1 MSNDLR
7 KTLSIDFESK
17 LHFTEIPSPNFLQPE
32 SDFLFDIISS
42 CRGFIFLHHSS
53 KFQLW
58 NPSTGAFRQI
68 PLSPNELNEDNLCYL
83 YGFGYDQLKDDYLV
97 VSVSIN
103 DFDDGYSSL
112 EFFSLKDNMWRE
124 IEGSRFPYT
133 QSTWIDDL
141 PRVGSLFNGNIHW
154 LAENIESWDNV
165 ILAFDI
171 TERKLVEMPY
181 PDGIE
186 CEIER
191 DEDCDLC
198 VFGEFLSLWAID
210 YHNSRVEIWV
220 MREYKVHSSWTK
232 ILFLPI
238 NDISIEY
245 VSLICS
251 TKSGN
256 IVVADDTELAMY
268 NNKGQLLEYKSYHEG
283 PVKQSGNQVTAYT
296 ESLLSL
302 PSNNVKALEDD
313 TNKKNEVLKYF
324 HAPFSC
330 SA

>member
-1 MSNDLR
+1 
-7 KTLSIDFESK
+7 
-17 LHFTEIPSPNFLQPE
+17 
-32 SDFLFDIISS
+32 
-42 CRGFIFLHHSS
+42 LHHSS

-58 NPSTGAFRQI
+58 NPSTGAIKQI
-68 PLSPNELNEDNLCYL
+68 PLSLNELNEDNLCYL

-97 VSVSIN
+97 VSVSFN

-124 IEGSRFPYT
+124 LEGSRFPYT
-133 QSTWIDDL
+133 QSTWRDDS
-141 PRVGSLFNGNIHW
+141 PRAGLLFNGNIHW

-171 TERKLVEMPY
+171 TKRKLVEMPY
-181 PDGIE
+181 PDDFE
-186 CEIER
+186 CETDQR

-210 YHNSRVEIWV
+210 YYNDRVVIWV
-220 MREYKVHSSWTK
+220 MKEYKVHLSWTK
-232 ILFLPI
+232 ILYLPI
-238 NDISIEY
+238 DDISIEY

-256 IVVADDTELAMY
+256 IVVADDTELAMC
-268 NNKGQLLEYKSYHEG
+268 NNKGQLLEYESYYEG
-283 PVKQSGNQVTAYT
+283 RQSENQVTLYT

-302 PSNNVKALEDD
+302 P
-313 TNKKNEVLKYF
+313 
-324 HAPFSC
+324 
-330 SA
+330 